1 MGLIAQLLLTALAT
15 YFAAWITPG
24 VDITNFWSAIV
35 VAIVLTLLNTFIKPI
50 LEFISIPVTFL
61 TLGLFILVINAVII
75 LIASYFV
82 GSFHVSGFWTAMLF
96 SVIFS
101 VISWILEAIFG

>member
-1 MGLIAQLLLTALAT
+1 MGFIVKIILTALAA
-15 YFAAWITPG
+15 YFSAWITPG
-24 VDITNFWSAIV
+24 VSITNFGSAIV
-35 VAIVLTLLNTFIKPI
+35 VAIVLILLNTFVRPI

-96 SVIFS
+96 SLIFS
-101 VISWILEAIFG
+101 VISMILEAIFG